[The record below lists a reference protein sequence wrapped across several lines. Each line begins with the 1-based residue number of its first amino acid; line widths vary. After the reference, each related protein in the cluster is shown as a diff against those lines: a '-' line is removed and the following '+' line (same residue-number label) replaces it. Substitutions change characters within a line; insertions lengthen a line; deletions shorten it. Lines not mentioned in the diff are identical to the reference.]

1 MISARWRPCRCPEV
15 AKLCWTTCEAVSLT
29 LGFCQLFPVGV
40 TREIPSAPSHLLM
53 PCEEILLPPTEQAQ
67 AQSSQLLPS
76 YCITR
81 CKLGD
86 LGILQRMMYIGFFSP
101 PVILFGKASS
111 HVWENTVVLP
121 AEVGKNLKVL
131 GLNCHALMCNDFGFL
146 YITEIHLCK
155 SAEHICWRLPELSS
169 RRAVSN
175 LEAQRLQ

>member
-1 MISARWRPCRCPEV
+1 MASQVPCAMISARWRPCRCPEV

-101 PVILFGKASS
+101 PCDTIWESFLTCMRKYSGLASRS
-111 HVWENTVVLP
+111 REKPKSVRFELP
-121 AEVGKNLKVL
+121 CFNV
-131 GLNCHALMCNDFGFL
+131 
-146 YITEIHLCK
+146 
-155 SAEHICWRLPELSS
+155 
-169 RRAVSN
+169 
-175 LEAQRLQ
+175 